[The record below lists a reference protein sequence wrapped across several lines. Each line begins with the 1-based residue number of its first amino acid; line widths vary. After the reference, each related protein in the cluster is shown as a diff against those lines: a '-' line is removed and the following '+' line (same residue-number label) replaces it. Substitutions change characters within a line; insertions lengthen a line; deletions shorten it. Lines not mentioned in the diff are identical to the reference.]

1 MEREQSVLGLYTD
14 GPIGMDHPAFAMR
27 FEARR
32 LAVWAAQE
40 GLTLQ
45 QTLERVRA
53 QLAELF
59 GEVLQPLADATATT
73 VWLEVAE
80 SEGGDRG

>member
-1 MEREQSVLGLYTD
+1 MEQEQSVLSLYTD
-14 GPIGMDHPAFAMR
+14 GPIGMDHPVFAMSM
-27 FEARR
+27 EARR
-32 LAVWAAQE
+32 LATWAAQE

-45 QTLERVRA
+45 QTLEQVRA
-53 QLAELF
+53 QLTGLF

-73 VWLEVAE
+73 AWLEVAG